1 MKRLSDIE
9 LMSITLCPECRKDSL
24 KKVEAEVVCINC
36 NAKFLL
42 FRSHSVLLRKDNELF
57 PASAYGGRTV
67 DVVRSSGRLSTLKK
81 MLPGKSVNVARIKM
95 FSRLA
100 DEHRGKQKIILV
112 VGCGNQTVQLQN
124 CFPGDDTTFVFC
136 DIDKNADVD
145 VFCDSHELA
154 FKDGVFDGVITTAVL
169 EHVLYPNRVVAEI
182 VRVLK
187 PNGFI
192 YSEIPFLQSVHEG
205 AYDFTRFSMSGHR
218 LLLNNFKEID
228 SGVVGGP
235 GTALV
240 WSLVDFFRAL
250 SSNARI
256 SSVLG
261 MASRA
266 MFFWLKYFDYVTK
279 DNPHALN
286 AASGTYFYGTKTV
299 NAFSAVEI
307 IAKYSGPEIK
317 HT

>member
-1 MKRLSDIE
+1 MKRLSSSEI
-9 LMSITLCPECRKDSL
+9 MSIASCPVCSNSPLEECS
-24 KKVEAEVVCINC
+24 EGVVCINC
-36 NAKFLL
+36 NVKFLR
-42 FRSHSVLLRKDNELF
+42 FCNHPVLLREDNELF
-57 PASAYGGRTV
+57 PASAYLDTGAGMPTRP
-67 DVVRSSGRLSTLKK
+67 GRLSRLKK
-81 MLPGKSVNVARIKM
+81 ILPGQSVNIASIKM
-95 FSRLA
+95 FKMIA
-100 DEHRGKQKIILV
+100 DEQKGKCKIILV
-112 VGCGNQTVQLQN
+112 VGCGNQTAQLQRY
-124 CFPGDDTTFVFC
+124 FGGDDISFVFC

-145 VFCDSHELA
+145 VFCDSHKLS
-154 FKDGVFDGVITTAVL
+154 FRDCVFDGVITTAVL
-169 EHVLYPNRVVAEI
+169 EHVLYPRKVVAEI

-228 SGVVGGP
+228 SGIVCGP

-250 SSNARI
+250 SSNARV
-256 SSVLG
+256 SSLLG
-261 MASRA
+261 MFARA
-266 MFFWLKYFDYVTK
+266 VFFWLKYFDYITK

-286 AASGTYFYGTKTV
+286 AASGTYFYGTK
-299 NAFSAVEI
+299 SATIVSSVEI
-307 IAKYSGPEIK
+307 ISKYSGPGIK